1 MSVNAP
7 GKSEN
12 TTSAAN
18 ANSKPPQIGSVPIAA
33 KRMPKPLNSRLA
45 GGLVFCGGLGGFI
58 TGQTFSLRKKIM
70 PFGGRRFGSRFSNV
84 GSIPESTTSS
94 GQRRI
99 HRRFQ
104 RKFLTCLGHVLTLTN
119 FGSDFRTN

>member
-12 TTSAAN
+12 TTSAAK

-45 GGLVFCGGLGGFI
+45 GGLVFGGGLGI
-58 TGQTFSLRKKIM
+58 VVTGHTFSLRKKM
-70 PFGGRRFGSRFSNV
+70 CGEEKNCCA
-84 GSIPESTTSS
+84 
-94 GQRRI
+94 RI
-99 HRRFQ
+99 RLKVKQFNC
-104 RKFLTCLGHVLTLTN
+104 LTI
-119 FGSDFRTN
+119 R